1 VNIHQKLQQ
10 ARVDLQDMKLKKTG
24 ENKYSN
30 YTYYELSDFLPAI
43 NAICNKLKL
52 FTKFNIF
59 VNKGKEI
66 AVLEVRDIDKPEET
80 ISFTSETK
88 DVEIGKKKDGS
99 GGAEPIQNLGGKTT
113 YMRRYLYMIAFE
125 IVESDLVEKINKEL
139 EDQELDAEDKAK
151 IANAPTPEKLIK
163 ICSALKKK
171 YKISLITP
179 LYDEQK
185 IKLEQEESK
194 AWPTN

>member
-1 VNIHQKLQQ
+1 MNIYQKLQQ

-24 ENKYSN
+24 RNKFAN
-30 YTYYELSDFLPAI
+30 YDYYELSDFLPAI
-43 NAICNKLKL
+43 NAICNKLGL
-52 FTKFNIF
+52 FTNFNIF
-59 VNKGKEI
+59 TNKGVEI
-66 AVLEVRDIDKPEET
+66 AVVKIINIDKPEESL
-80 ISFTSETK
+80 SFTSKTK
-88 DVEIGKKKDGS
+88 EVEIAKKADGS

-113 YMRRYLYMIAFE
+113 YMRRYLYITAFE
-125 IVESDLVEKINKEL
+125 IAESDLVEKINKEL

-151 IANAPTPEKLIK
+151 IASASTSEKLIK

-194 AWPTN
+194 A

>member
-1 VNIHQKLQQ
+1 MNIHQKLQQ

-59 VNKGKEI
+59 VDKGKEI
-66 AVLEVRDIDKPEET
+66 AVLKIRDIDKPEET

-125 IVESDLVEKINKEL
+125 IAESDLVEKINKEL

-194 AWPTN
+194 A

>member
-1 VNIHQKLQQ
+1 MNIHQKLQQ

-151 IANAPTPEKLIK
+151 IANAPTPKKLIK

-194 AWPTN
+194 A

>member
-1 VNIHQKLQQ
+1 VNIYQKLQQ

-24 ENKYSN
+24 RNKFAN
-30 YTYYELSDFLPAI
+30 YDYYELSDFLPAI
-43 NAICNKLKL
+43 NAICNKLGL
-52 FTKFNIF
+52 FTNFNIF
-59 VNKGKEI
+59 TNKGVEI
-66 AVLEVRDIDKPEET
+66 AVVKIINIDKPEESL
-80 ISFTSETK
+80 SFTSKTK
-88 DVEIGKKKDGS
+88 EVEIAKKADGS

-113 YMRRYLYMIAFE
+113 YMRRYLYITAFE
-125 IVESDLVEKINKEL
+125 IAESDLVEKINKEL

-151 IANAPTPEKLIK
+151 IASASTPEKLIK

-194 AWPTN
+194 A

>member
-194 AWPTN
+194 A

>member
-1 VNIHQKLQQ
+1 MNIHQKLQQ

-194 AWPTN
+194 A